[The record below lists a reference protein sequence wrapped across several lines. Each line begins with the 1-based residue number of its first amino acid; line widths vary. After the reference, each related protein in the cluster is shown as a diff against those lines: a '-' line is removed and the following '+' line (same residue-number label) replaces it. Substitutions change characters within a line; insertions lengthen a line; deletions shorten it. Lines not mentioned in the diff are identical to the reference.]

1 MSPRQLLG
9 DPLHLLALGLGTGCL
24 PKAPGTFGSLVAL
37 PLYLLLEP
45 LPPALYIAAVSL
57 LLVAGIP
64 LCGRTARAL
73 GEHDHPAIVWDEVVG
88 MLVTL
93 TLAPSGW
100 PWLLAG
106 FLLFRLFDVL
116 KPWPISVLDRNI
128 GGGAGIMLD
137 DVAAGVAAFSCLQLF
152 RLISD
157 LA

>member
-1 MSPRQLLG
+1 MTPTRLLG
-9 DPLHLLALGLGTGCL
+9 DPLHLLALGLGSGCL
-24 PKAPGTFGSLVAL
+24 PKAPGTFGSLLAI
-37 PLYLLLEP
+37 PLYLLLSP
-45 LPPALYIAAVSL
+45 LPPALYIATVAL

-64 LCGRTARAL
+64 LCARTARAL
-73 GEHDHPAIVWDEVVG
+73 GVHDHPAIVWDEVVG

-93 TLAPSGW
+93 TLAPPGW

-116 KPWPISVLDRNI
+116 KPWPISALDRGV

-137 DVAAGVAAFSCLQLF
+137 DIAAGVAAFSCLQLF
-152 RLISD
+152 RLISQ